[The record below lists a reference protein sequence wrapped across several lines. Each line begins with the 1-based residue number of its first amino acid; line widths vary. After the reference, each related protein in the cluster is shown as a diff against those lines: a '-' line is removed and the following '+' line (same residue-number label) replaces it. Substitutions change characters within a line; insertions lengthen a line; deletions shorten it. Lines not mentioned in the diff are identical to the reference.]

1 MYDQKSIGL
10 ALTCWLYSKPGEGNC
25 IMQLYLIAR
34 LFVQGQDDG
43 SILPDNY
50 FAVSFQSFDI
60 GIFVSRLNLIL
71 QCKTMDARHLRA
83 EIVAITPF
91 IHDRSYRTHIVESRV
106 HVELVASVKRILI
119 KSAKQKT
126 NKRFQAQEDDAQE
139 ADAETGMSDAII
151 SSLLHCCGH
160 FLWKLLELSRDGD
173 GGDLLL
179 DLIRNTAMMEICAA
193 AMQLLNRRSCM
204 AAIETPWHCILIM
217 VGYLLHPSHRSRF
230 PLPDSMPH
238 FFYHGLAQAV
248 KTVIER
254 IAMPVLVSLTSE
266 GGAQC
271 SDVSHSDYSD
281 AWKGLLDH
289 VGVSEESVRGS
300 YKEQKKCCNIKCPSR
315 KFETCLLVMPKK
327 SICAGC
333 HSAFYCD
340 RECQIMDW
348 QYHKEEC
355 KKMRTAS
362 AVVMA

>member
-1 MYDQKSIGL
+1 
-10 ALTCWLYSKPGEGNC
+10 
-25 IMQLYLIAR
+25 MQLYLIAR

-50 FAVSFQSFDI
+50 FAVAFQSFDI

-126 NKRFQAQEDDAQE
+126 NKRFQAQEDDAHE

-230 PLPDSMPH
+230 PLLDSVPH

-266 GGAQC
+266 GGDQC
-271 SDVSHSDYSD
+271 SDVSHSDYSGSLGPRRRQRRVGARELHRAEEMLQHQMSIPQIRNLSTRYAEEVD
-281 AWKGLLDH
+281 MRGMSFCFLLRQRVPDNGLA
-289 VGVSEESVRGS
+289 VSQGGVQEDENR
-300 YKEQKKCCNIKCPSR
+300 
-315 KFETCLLVMPKK
+315 
-327 SICAGC
+327 
-333 HSAFYCD
+333 
-340 RECQIMDW
+340 
-348 QYHKEEC
+348 
-355 KKMRTAS
+355 
-362 AVVMA
+362 